1 MTAPS
6 PVCLKNWRGRGKSE
20 HSSLP
25 ISLEK
30 NGEGKRSSPD
40 VTIGAPTFVRTSGVT
55 PVVPLQAWGGIELRT
70 ETSPAFGGSETA
82 KYLRECKA
90 VLSNTECLT
99 GCR

>member
-55 PVVPLQAWGGIELRT
+55 PVVRQPLADRVANRDESCLW
-70 ETSPAFGGSETA
+70 
-82 KYLRECKA
+82 RE
-90 VLSNTECLT
+90 
-99 GCR
+99 